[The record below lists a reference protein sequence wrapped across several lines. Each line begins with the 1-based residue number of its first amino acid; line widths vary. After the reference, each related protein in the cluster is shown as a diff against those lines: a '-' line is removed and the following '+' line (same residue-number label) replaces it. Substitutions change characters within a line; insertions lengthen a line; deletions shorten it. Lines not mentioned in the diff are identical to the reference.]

1 VLFAPVSLLDGS
13 SARRPQRIKL
23 LSTPRRQTVD
33 GAINHRDLVGLV
45 GPPGASKT
53 AVTEVLLDRV
63 GSGSPFAERQVLPG
77 LAVLFESE
85 GQDEI
90 AVRRERREK
99 RHGVSPFYIPM
110 SGIFDLRKRTQTLQT
125 VRDVVYELRA
135 ELPDAPPLAVLAFD
149 LLGDHVPGDLND
161 AVPMGEAMA
170 TLRAVTQFFDCTVVV
185 VHHSNKAN
193 DAEPRGS
200 VAFKGALDTMFG
212 VAMQSDGTVEVTTLK
227 SRAGQRVAKQFHWED
242 GVLVDGAARIETDMA
257 GDAESDLELLAR
269 IVAMHASDAL
279 PLTMTQLREIL
290 SAERPTRY
298 RIDPDKTN
306 RGTVTKRVT
315 RLVQEAVKTGY
326 AVISKKK
333 EVAPGP
339 NRPVVMLSTGG
350 MLKGVDD
357 V

>member
-1 VLFAPVSLLDGS
+1 
-13 SARRPQRIKL
+13 
-23 LSTPRRQTVD
+23 
-33 GAINHRDLVGLV
+33 
-45 GPPGASKT
+45 
-53 AVTEVLLDRV
+53 
-63 GSGSPFAERQVLPG
+63 
-77 LAVLFESE
+77 
-85 GQDEI
+85 
-90 AVRRERREK
+90 
-99 RHGVSPFYIPM
+99 
-110 SGIFDLRKRTQTLQT
+110 
-125 VRDVVYELRA
+125 
-135 ELPDAPPLAVLAFD
+135 
-149 LLGDHVPGDLND
+149 
-161 AVPMGEAMA
+161 
-170 TLRAVTQFFDCTVVV
+170 
-185 VHHSNKAN
+185 
-193 DAEPRGS
+193 
-200 VAFKGALDTMFG
+200 
-212 VAMQSDGTVEVTTLK
+212 
-227 SRAGQRVAKQFHWED
+227 
-242 GVLVDGAARIETDMA
+242 MA